1 MKSVFIGSAII
12 LGMILVT
19 GGTGFIGR
27 TLVRQLV
34 ASGHPVRLLL
44 RPSNDSPRLPRGVP
58 VEVAVSSM
66 RDERGLRAAMKD
78 VDLVFHLVGTER
90 QSTRANLM
98 EIDVEGARATANA
111 AVDAG
116 VERFFYLS
124 HLGADRNSAYPV
136 LKAKALAE
144 LAIQQSG
151 VPYSIIRTGAVFGA
165 GDQFTEPL
173 AQLLRMS
180 PGIFLMPGDGSV
192 QVQPLWVEDLVTC
205 LLLSLDNSE
214 MINASISIGGVET
227 LSILDIINLLMER
240 LSLRRRI
247 LGISPAYL
255 RMIAVFMEHYMPRFP
270 VSIYWLDT
278 LAIDRTCPLDVVPR
292 LFGLM
297 PSRFNQN
304 LEYIQPVVR
313 KPLWRRK

>member
-1 MKSVFIGSAII
+1 MQSAII
-12 LGMILVT
+12 PGMILVT
-19 GGTGFIGR
+19 GGTGFIGQA
-27 TLVRQLV
+27 LIRQLV
-34 ASGHPVRLLL
+34 SSGYPVRILL
-44 RPSNDSPRLPRGVP
+44 RPSSESPRLPRGVA

-98 EIDVEGARATANA
+98 EIDVEGARATAA
-111 AVDAG
+111 AALDAG

-136 LKAKALAE
+136 LKTKALAE

-151 VPYSIIRTGAVFGA
+151 IPYSIFRTGAVFGA

-180 PGIFLMPGDGSV
+180 PGMFLMPGDGST
-192 QVQPLWVEDLVTC
+192 QLQPLWVEDLVTC
-205 LLLSLDNSE
+205 LLLSLDDPE
-214 MINASISIGGVET
+214 MVNATIAIGGVET
-227 LSILDIINLLMER
+227 LSIHDVIQLLIKR
-240 LSLRRRI
+240 LQVRRKI
-247 LGISPAYL
+247 VGISPAYL
-255 RMIAVFMEHYMPRFP
+255 RMIAVFMEHYMPHFP

-278 LAIDRTCPLDVVPR
+278 LAIDRTCPLDSVPR

-297 PSRFNQN
+297 PSRLNQH
-304 LEYIQPVVR
+304 LDYIQPVAQ
-313 KPLWRRK
+313 KPLWKRK